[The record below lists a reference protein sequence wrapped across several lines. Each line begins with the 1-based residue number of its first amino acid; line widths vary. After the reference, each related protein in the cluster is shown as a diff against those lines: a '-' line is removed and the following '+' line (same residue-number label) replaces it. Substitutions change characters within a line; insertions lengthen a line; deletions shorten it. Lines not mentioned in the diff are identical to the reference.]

1 MSRGY
6 KIIRRDGKKVRYHR
20 LVAMTVLGITLA
32 DGMDVHHI
40 DGNKMNNDPSNLMVM
55 SHADHARLH
64 YANMVRGERG
74 RFKGRRNADAEEAK
88 ASSVS

>member
-6 KIIRRDGKKVRYHR
+6 KIVRRDGKKVRYHR
-20 LVAMTVLGITLA
+20 LIAMTVLGITLA

-40 DGNKMNNDPSNLMVM
+40 DGNKLNNDPSNLMVL

-64 YANMVRGERG
+64 YADMERGARG
-74 RFKGRRNADAEEAK
+74 RFKGRRDADAEESK
-88 ASSVS
+88 ASRVA

>member
-6 KIIRRDGKKVRYHR
+6 KIVRRGGKKIRYNR
-20 LVAMTVLGITLA
+20 LIAMTVLGITLT

-40 DGNKMNNDPSNLMVM
+40 DGNKLNNDPSNLMVL

-64 YANMVRGERG
+64 YADMVRGARG
-74 RFKGRRNADAEEAK
+74 RFVGRRDANAEEAK
-88 ASSVS
+88 TSGVA